1 MKAPR
6 PGILSL
12 PRTVARSVVAV
23 VILSSSTFLSGTA
36 TIAAQ
41 TPTALRP
48 YEGLLRESD
57 PRLGDLRR
65 LLKEGKSLP
74 EELRLRYRGTQG
86 NYAVFYDLEGREAL
100 YRYRRD
106 PFDDLGVRKLR
117 DLRPGQAY
125 RLRGEFVG
133 FMDEG
138 VVHSPGSERFAAV
151 VASAGGQPVFL
162 FGSAENIQTDSLIL

>member
-1 MKAPR
+1 M
-6 PGILSL
+6 ILS
-12 PRTVARSVVAV
+12 VGV
-23 VILSSSTFLSGTA
+23 FLSGA
-36 TIAAQ
+36 VGIAGQ
-41 TPTALRP
+41 TPPAVRP

-57 PRLGDLRR
+57 LRLGDLRR
-65 LLKEGKSLP
+65 MLKEGKPLP
-74 EELRLRYRGTQG
+74 EELRLRFRGTQG

-106 PFDDLGVRKLR
+106 PFDDLGARKLR

-138 VVHSPGSERFAAV
+138 MVQSPGSERFAAV
-151 VASAGGQPVFL
+151 VASVRGQPVFL
-162 FGSAENIQTDSLIL
+162 FGSAENVQPEYLIL